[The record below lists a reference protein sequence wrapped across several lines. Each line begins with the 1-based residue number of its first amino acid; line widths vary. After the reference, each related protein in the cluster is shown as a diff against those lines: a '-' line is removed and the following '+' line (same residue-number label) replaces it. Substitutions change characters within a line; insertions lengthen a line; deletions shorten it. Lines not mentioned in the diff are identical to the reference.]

1 MGEWVRLVRSQT
13 LYFPPPARLRAGG
26 FQLGSPEE
34 TTLNDD
40 VWGLAYATFMKYPKH
55 SMSVLAL
62 SASLCASALLNA
74 QESPG
79 RSLLDATPEQREY
92 TQHAMLLAHPA
103 LEGRLP
109 GSAGIEAAEQ
119 AIVTSFKSSGFEP
132 AFGDAY
138 RQPFEFKQGGVFG
151 NRSEA
156 RIVTG
161 VNVAATLPGIGALR
175 DQWVVLGAHH
185 DHIGFGAFG
194 SRSTAGVGQVHE
206 GADDNASGTAAVM
219 LAARLL
225 GERFQPKGGSESSE
239 TPRRSIMV
247 VTFSGEESGL
257 NGSRYFVEH
266 SPIPI
271 EQIALMVNLDMVGR
285 LVENKVQVCGTQ
297 SASVLPEL
305 VQAAAE
311 GIQLTPVLANGLTS
325 RSDHASFY
333 QKQIPVLFMTETVF
347 PDEYHTTEDEAW
359 RLNFTSAT
367 AAARLAANIVLMA
380 SLHPRRLEWQQVAGF
395 ETGEGGPSI
404 SDIKIRFGIKPGNYG
419 DTEPGVLVS
428 GVSSDTSAE
437 EAGIMTDD
445 LLTAWNGN
453 PIIGVREWMLM
464 MAEHEPGDIVT
475 VTVLRNGESLDIPV
489 MLKPR

>member
-1 MGEWVRLVRSQT
+1 MNPVS
-13 LYFPPPARLRAGG
+13 
-26 FQLGSPEE
+26 
-34 TTLNDD
+34 
-40 VWGLAYATFMKYPKH
+40 TFTI
-55 SMSVLAL
+55 SLAL
-62 SASLCASALLNA
+62 TTSLCSTANLSGQDDTTSGLHHAS
-74 QESPG
+74 
-79 RSLLDATPEQREY
+79 PEQREY

-109 GSAGIEAAEQ
+109 GSPGIAAAEQ
-119 AIVTSFKSSGFEP
+119 AIVTSFQSSGFRP
-132 AFGDAY
+132 AFGKSY

-151 NRSEA
+151 NRSDA
-156 RIVTG
+156 QIVTG
-161 VNVAATLPGIGALR
+161 VNVGATLPGTGALR

-194 SRSTAGVGQVHE
+194 SRSTAEVGQVHE

-225 GERFQPKGGSESSE
+225 GERFTQKADSTPGE

-271 EQIALMVNLDMVGR
+271 EQIDLMVNLDMVGR

-297 SASVLPEL
+297 SANVLPEL

-311 GIQLTPVLANGLTS
+311 GIDIIPVLATGLTS

-333 QKQIPVLFMTETVF
+333 REQVPVIFMTETVF
-347 PDEYHTTEDEAW
+347 PDEYHTPEDEAW

-367 AAARLAANIVLMA
+367 EAARLAANIVLMA
-380 SLHPRRLEWQQVAGF
+380 SLYPKQLEWQEVPGF
-395 ETGEGGPSI
+395 ETAEGGPSI

-428 GVSSDTSAE
+428 GVSSGTSAE

-453 PIIGVREWMLM
+453 QIIGVREWMLM

-475 VTVLRNGESLDIPV
+475 VTVLRNDESLDIPV